1 MTKTNDDI
9 HVNKKYKDTVFRKLF
24 GENKGNA
31 LSLYNAVNH
40 TSYTDPDD
48 LEYTTLEDV
57 IYMKYKNDVSFLID
71 KTLSLY
77 EHQSSYNP
85 HCLVHGSMGSFS
97 DNETISIP
105 APLPKYRYQWH
116 PLSYT

>member
-85 HCLVHGSMGSFS
+85 NMRSGDFCIMRICTG
-97 DNETISIP
+97 N
-105 APLPKYRYQWH
+105 
-116 PLSYT
+116 